1 MVISTLIWAL
11 LLFCALSLWRRIAGG
26 RSPHSNPL
34 CPLFPR
40 LGNTRKN
47 IQKSSCRMFWSQEL
61 LQRVPNP
68 LLCACVQGS
77 MCWAAQAA
85 PSPRLA
91 PAGLRAPAVSPHR
104 HRGHRWAPVTPAPAP
119 RPASTRWAEPSPASA
134 RARTSHRLSAN
145 SRRRW
150 RTAQGEGTS
159 LQQT

>member
-1 MVISTLIWAL
+1 MAISTLIWAL

-26 RSPHSNPL
+26 RFPHNNPL
-34 CPLFPR
+34 HPVFPR
-40 LGNTRKN
+40 LGNTRRN
-47 IQKSSCRMFWSQEL
+47 TQKASCQMFWSQEL

-77 MCWAAQAA
+77 MSWAAQAA
-85 PSPRLA
+85 PSPGLA

-104 HRGHRWAPVTPAPAP
+104 PRGHCWAPVTPAPVP

-134 RARTSHRLSAN
+134 RARTSHQLSAN
-145 SRRRW
+145 SRRHW